1 MVFISSEAPVLTLLT
16 VLVGISLFH
25 ILLQFSSPYKFFYLF
40 LQIPAILCIMPVI
53 FLKTAVFPLITHV
66 G

>member
-1 MVFISSEAPVLTLLT
+1 MVFVSSEAPVLTLLT
-16 VLVGISLFH
+16 VLGGISFFH

-40 LQIPAILCIMPVI
+40 LQIPAVLYIMPMI
-53 FLKTAVFPLITHV
+53 FMKTAVFSLITHV

>member
-16 VLVGISLFH
+16 ILGGISLFH
-25 ILLQFSSPYKFFYLF
+25 VLLQFSSPYKFFYLF
-40 LQIPAILCIMPVI
+40 LQIPAVLCIIPMI
-53 FLKTAVFPLITHV
+53 FMKTAVFSLITHV